1 MLFATQRQLGL
12 PLSCLA
18 GITDLPSDVDP
29 YGDAAINSCS
39 DHSTRHNHLTTC
51 WATALRRAHR
61 RKVHQEYS
69 LSSDCRADAV
79 IEHFHGRNIHQV
91 FETKLVNP
99 LSSDGK
105 PYNANAIGSAF
116 AGSVPRMQAEI
127 HAKYDG
133 HLGRHRKTDLIHE
146 VFGGISPP
154 AYKFLFNS
162 GCAMRSRDRHGGD
175 PSDPESELP
184 RTPDKD
190 DSVPWAARSFLSSSL
205 QAFSISIHTKVAEQ
219 VFAFAKT
226 HRQSHGR
233 SHAYTSSQRGE

>member
-1 MLFATQRQLGL
+1 MA
-12 PLSCLA
+12 
-18 GITDLPSDVDP
+18 
-29 YGDAAINSCS
+29 
-39 DHSTRHNHLTTC
+39 
-51 WATALRRAHR
+51 
-61 RKVHQEYS
+61 QEYS
-69 LSSDCRADAV
+69 LSSDCRTDAA

-91 FETKLVNP
+91 FETKLVSP

-175 PSDPESELP
+175 PSDPE
-184 RTPDKD
+184 
-190 DSVPWAARSFLSSSL
+190 
-205 QAFSISIHTKVAEQ
+205 
-219 VFAFAKT
+219 
-226 HRQSHGR
+226 
-233 SHAYTSSQRGE
+233 